1 MAGLRTVLPDALPLS
16 GGEALAVPLAAVAA
30 TLVASLA
37 VGLCL
42 PRGKP
47 GGRIPARVLRGAA
60 AAPARPA
67 GLVAGV
73 LFLAACRR
81 AAKERARTRAAA

>member
-1 MAGLRTVLPDALPLS
+1 MAGLRTVALDVLPRQGGDAL
-16 GGEALAVPLAAVAA
+16 AAPLAALAA
-30 TLVASLA
+30 TLLGSLV

-42 PRGKP
+42 SR
-47 GGRIPARVLRGAA
+47 GRIPARMLRGAA
-60 AAPARPA
+60 AAPARPV

-81 AAKERARTRAAA
+81 AAKEHARTRAAA